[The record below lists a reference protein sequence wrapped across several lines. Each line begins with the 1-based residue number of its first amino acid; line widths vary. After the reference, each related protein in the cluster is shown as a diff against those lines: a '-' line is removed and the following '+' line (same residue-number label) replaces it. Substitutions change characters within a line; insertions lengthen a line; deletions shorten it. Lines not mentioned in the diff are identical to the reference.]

1 VDFHI
6 GAPIFDRSGQRLGS
20 LKHVIVDPDTKEVAE
35 IVLEQSGIMGRDVV
49 VPLGAVNK
57 AGRES
62 VELALD
68 KEQAR
73 ALPDFIL
80 TKYET
85 PPPDLVSAYPWATG
99 ALIAQGM
106 APVGAAA
113 GLESIAFTPIVDT
126 IEQIPPGDVDLS
138 PGTEV
143 WASDGKIGSIRD
155 VIVDEQ
161 TRRIRGFIIES
172 GFLLHKDTEVSLD
185 QVVQISE
192 DRVTLKVSKA
202 DLNPAS

>member
-1 VDFHI
+1 M
-6 GAPIFDRSGQRLGS
+6 
-20 LKHVIVDPDTKEVAE
+20 KHVIVDPNTKEVADV
-35 IVLEQSGIMGRDVV
+35 VLEQSGIMGRDVV
-49 VPLGAVNK
+49 VPIGAVNK

-113 GLESIAFTPIVDT
+113 GLESIAFAPIVDT
-126 IEQIPPGDVDLS
+126 TEQIPPGDVDLS

-143 WASDGKIGSIRD
+143 WATDGKIGSIRD
-155 VIVDEQ
+155 VIVDEE
-161 TRRIRGFIIES
+161 TRRIRGFVVEK
-172 GFLLHKDTEVSLD
+172 GFLLHTDTEVSLD
-185 QVVQISE
+185 QVAQIAK
-192 DRVTLKVSKA
+192 DRVTLKDSKA
-202 DLNPAS
+202 DLHPVS